1 MFCFNP
7 VSSQNKCSKY
17 YEGYIPKDLMDALNY
32 MNYLWPEE
40 DKEMLKKNGDN
51 GDYHFGFG
59 LYMRNNW
66 GLWAREINS
75 LKKQFLTFGIYSADD
90 MSEGIIDL
98 FYRYL
103 NNIDVEK
110 EIKDRARQAKE
121 KAKAKYKERSVGDT
135 IKVPFVPAPLIIDG
149 IADVR
154 LASGEITLLPS
165 RIYRCLIT
173 GVIVKKKEADGDYI
187 LTVRVIDKWF
197 DSEGFYKLKSN
208 MEVGELFEHN
218 LSIFPIIPKKQ

>member
-1 MFCFNP
+1 MFCFYP
-7 VSSQNKCSKY
+7 VSSQNKCNKY

-32 MNYLWPEE
+32 MNYLWSEE
-40 DKEMLKKNGDN
+40 DKEVLKKNGNN

-66 GLWAREINS
+66 GLGKPEINT
-75 LKKQFLTFGIYSADD
+75 LKKQFLTFGIYHTDD
-90 MSEGIIDL
+90 MSEEIIDL

-103 NNIDVEK
+103 TNIDVEK
-110 EIKDRARQAKE
+110 EIKDRERKAKE
-121 KAKAKYKERSVGDT
+121 KVKAKYKELSVGDT
-135 IKVPFVPAPLIIDG
+135 IKVPFVPAPLIING

-154 LASGEITLLPS
+154 LTSGEITLLPS
-165 RIYRCLIT
+165 QIYRCLIT
-173 GVIVKKKEADGDYI
+173 GVIVKKKEVDGDYI
-187 LTVRVIDKWF
+187 LTVRVIDKCF

-218 LSIFPIIPKKQ
+218 LSIFPIIPNKQ